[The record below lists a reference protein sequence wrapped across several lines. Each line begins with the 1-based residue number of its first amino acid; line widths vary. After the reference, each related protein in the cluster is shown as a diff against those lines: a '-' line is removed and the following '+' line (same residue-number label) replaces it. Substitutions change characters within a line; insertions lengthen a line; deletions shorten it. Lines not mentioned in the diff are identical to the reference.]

1 MFRYKSIFAAV
12 LFVLVASIAFGALSN
27 PQDIALATAADG
39 ATVVGVGVN
48 EIKGTVSTDNSSTAT
63 LGTDGIFTGAAEDI
77 TDKAIF
83 YVNVYSD
90 QASATDGLM
99 IQQSSDGTNWDHD
112 DVYTVPAATGKNYSI
127 NPVAKWARI
136 IYTNGAVEQTEFRL
150 QVVYKSV
157 YGKPSSHRIQDS
169 ITDDDDAELMKSV
182 LSGQIA
188 GDGFTNIGASDSG
201 NLKTTDAEN
210 GLAIAK
216 GEVVGTTFVHKFGN
230 APDFDAADGEITVW
244 DGAEDGMA
252 WELMG
257 YVYSVTADID
267 SISSSDTSDAQEI
280 TLTGLD
286 INYLEVTQ
294 TAILI
299 GQTRVALKT
308 DLIRVYRAFN
318 SSSVNLSGHVMIYV
332 NGALSGGV
340 PTTNADIR
348 AIIDPVNQQ
357 TEMAVYT
364 IPAGKTGYMRDW
376 YGATSGANRDSNYP
390 LKLVSRDFG
399 GVFRVKHNSAISDA
413 GTSNHQHNYQEPE
426 IFLEK
431 TDIEMR
437 ATVTAAG
444 VTGASFAAGFDIV
457 LVDN

>member
-1 MFRYKSIFAAV
+1 MKRLICISLAILAMASAAH
-12 LFVLVASIAFGALSN
+12 
-27 PQDIALATAADG
+27 ATRLHD
-39 ATVVGVGVN
+39 ATITAI
-48 EIKGTVSTDNSSTAT
+48 EGTISTANST
-63 LGTDGIFTGAAEDI
+63 IDPLGIGGTYSGTAEDI
-77 TDKAIF
+77 TNRAII

-127 NPVAKWARI
+127 NPYAKFIRVL
-136 IYTNGAVEQTEFRL
+136 YTNGGVGQSEFRL
-150 QVVYKSV
+150 QTIYKSV
-157 YGKPSSHRIQDS
+157 YGKPSSHRIQDA
-169 ITDDDDAELMKSV
+169 ITDDDDSELVKSV

-252 WELMG
+252 WELMD
-257 YVYSVTADID
+257 YVYSTTDDID
-267 SISSSDTSDAQEI
+267 SISSSSTDTQEV

-286 INYLEVTQ
+286 INYLVVVQ
-294 TAILI
+294 TAILT

-308 DLIRVYRAFN
+308 DLLRVYRAFN
-318 SSSVNLSGHVMIYV
+318 SDSTDLVGHVIIYV
-332 NGALSGGV
+332 NGATTGGV
-340 PTTNADIR
+340 PDTNADIR
-348 AIIDPVNQQ
+348 AIIDPINQQ
-357 TEMAVYT
+357 TEMAVFT

-390 LKLVSRDFG
+390 MKLVSRDFG
-399 GVFRVKHNSAISDA
+399 GVFRVKHSSAISDI
-413 GTSNHQHNYQEPE
+413 GTSIHQHFYQEPE

-437 ATVTAAG
+437 AIVSASGVTA
-444 VTGASFAAGFDIV
+444 ASFAAGFDIV